1 MVTTSYVRALA
12 LADRV
17 LVVSVYVQV
26 SQNPLPPGAP
36 VASSVQLDGYPGRP
50 MAVPLMAGT
59 PRYLMFRN
67 VYNEDLRP
75 PKVIPNAS
83 ILFQVRAT
91 SPLSSPLTLQRQQIT
106 PFRCGLIRPLH
117 FVTHL

>member
-1 MVTTSYVRALA
+1 M
-12 LADRV
+12 
-17 LVVSVYVQV
+17 QV

-59 PRYLMFRN
+59 PRYLLFRN

-83 ILFQVRAT
+83 ILFQVRPAGPLPSPPALQQPQLSPSRCCQNHLVLST
-91 SPLSSPLTLQRQQIT
+91 ST
-106 PFRCGLIRPLH
+106 
-117 FVTHL
+117 VTIVCEGWVPS